1 MGVRKISADDNG
13 RKHLT
18 VNFRD
23 NGSAYEH
30 RFIHKYYLS
39 AEDKGKLLPVDL
51 LVLAMCLDE
60 DNYELWN
67 GIVPEVV
74 EGCTIF
80 YQDIGA
86 EKRVESDLARRGLLA
101 ITKYYKDQRAEL
113 TPEEIRVALNLNEW
127 LREYEKKL
135 LAKQLSIEEELKDG
149 LRGKDPFLVDYEIEL
164 KINFYVREDDLFY
177 ENDDANKYDC
187 DSHSALMC
195 CVKHIDIRSGEIGT
209 PDYRGLGDDQ
219 DHSNICN
226 IDHPDPIFRVKHC
239 TLFHE
244 LTYRHDVPF
253 KHLGRIGMIWAE
265 FEVLY
270 QNMVDIDLSG
280 ERIVARQQDTWQGK
294 LSDHG

>member
-1 MGVRKISADDNG
+1 MGVRKISVDENG

-18 VNFRD
+18 INYRE
-23 NGSAYEH
+23 NEHAHEH

-51 LVLAMCLDE
+51 VALEVDHHE
-60 DNYELWN
+60 DIWE

-74 EGCTIF
+74 EGCTLF

-86 EKRVESDLARRGLLA
+86 EKQVDSDLARRGLLA
-101 ITKYYKDQRAEL
+101 IAAYNRELRAEL
-113 TPEEIRVALNLNEW
+113 TQEEVRTALNLNEW

-135 LAKQLSIEEELKDG
+135 LAKQLSLEKELKDG

-164 KINFYVREDDLFY
+164 KIYFYVREDDPFY
-177 ENDDANKYDC
+177 ENDEANKYDC
-187 DSHSALMC
+187 DSHSAQM
-195 CVKHIDIRSGEIGT
+195 VKMKHIDISTGNVGT
-209 PDYRGLGDDQ
+209 PDYRGLGDEQ
-219 DHSNICN
+219 DHSNICD
-226 IDHPDPIFRVKHC
+226 IEHPDPLFRVKHC

-244 LTYRHDVPF
+244 LTYGHDVPF
-253 KHLGRIGMIWAE
+253 KHLGRIGIICAD

-280 ERIVARQQDTWQGK
+280 ERIVARQQDTWQRK
-294 LSDHG
+294 LTDHG